1 MINHKNTTPPL
12 GARGLMVASM
22 LLLAA
27 FQVFWLHKEY
37 NEQKNILQKET
48 DILFQNT
55 IQALEDSV
63 IQKKLK
69 IPLQAFLKRNTP
81 KQATGYQSIKSQKK
95 ATQKLT
101 VSYSQNQTTAVT
113 QSAPSSAVS
122 SKGAVFRF
130 EGKGNAGFQQL
141 ARFIQSSKID
151 TVISPKNTLIDVLRK
166 TNPDDIQNVKFNSIG
181 NLDIT
186 EVTIADTTPQKK
198 SQVLIVKTHKPS
210 DTLQRLFGK
219 VARVVMLNKSKQDSL
234 PALTINPKNLND
246 LKVSITIHPSKKGEL
261 SSKTAENLKSKDST
275 FTFSLVHD
283 SLKINDIQR
292 AYEEKIQQ
300 AKIHLPFHIV
310 RQPLNQKP
318 DSSSKQALITAPVTT
333 TMPFGS
339 AYAAIFPSYQ
349 GYLFKKIIPQ
359 SLFSFFLLAITGLAF
374 GAIYRNLQ
382 QQRRLTELKNDFISN
397 VTHELKTPIATVSVA
412 IEALQSFGAAQN
424 PQLTKEYLDIS
435 KNELNRLTLLVDK
448 VLKMAT
454 FEQQGLNL
462 NLETVDLAEVAQQV
476 IGSMKLQFEKYH
488 AQVSCE
494 TIGHH
499 FTLNADRIHLTN
511 VVYNLLDNALK
522 YSGEVL
528 PEIKLTLNASES
540 EISLSVADKGIG
552 IAPEYQDKVFDKF
565 FRVPTGNTHNVKG
578 YGLGLN
584 YVASVVKQHSGQ
596 ISVQSEVG
604 QGSTFC
610 ITLPK
615 TL

>member
-12 GARGLMVASM
+12 GVRGLMVASM

-27 FQVFWLHKEY
+27 FQVFWLRKEY

-55 IQALEDSV
+55 IHALEDSV
-63 IQKKLK
+63 IQNKFRIPIQNVLNEAVSKITSKYPFKK
-69 IPLQAFLKRNTP
+69 P
-81 KQATGYQSIKSQKK
+81 QK
-95 ATQKLT
+95 KLT
-101 VSYSQNQTTAVT
+101 VNYSQNQITTLNEEK
-113 QSAPSSAVS
+113 PSSAS
-122 SKGAVFRF
+122 SSQRAVFRF
-130 EGKGNAGFQQL
+130 EGKGTTGFQEL

-151 TVISPKNTLIDVLRK
+151 TTISPKNTLLDVLRK
-166 TNPDDIQNVKFNSIG
+166 TNPDDIQDVKFNSIG

-198 SQVLIVKTHKPS
+198 SQVLIVKSHKPT
-210 DTLQRLFGK
+210 DTLQRLFSK

-246 LKVSITIHPSKKGEL
+246 LKVSITLHPSKKGEL
-261 SSKTAENLKSKDST
+261 SSKTAENLKSKDSV
-275 FTFSLVHD
+275 FTFSLAHD

-292 AYEEKIQQ
+292 AYEGKIQQ
-300 AKIHLPFHIV
+300 AKINLPFRVV

-318 DSSSKQALITAPVTT
+318 DSSSKQALITAPVIT

-412 IEALQSFGAAQN
+412 IEALQSFGVAQN
-424 PQLTKEYLDIS
+424 PQMTQEYLAIS

-454 FEQQGLNL
+454 FEQQGLHL
-462 NLETVDLAEVAQQV
+462 NLETVDVAEVTQQV
-476 IGSMKLQFEKYH
+476 IGSMKLQLDKYH
-488 AQVSCE
+488 AQVSFDKM
-494 TIGHH
+494 GHD
-499 FTLNADRIHLTN
+499 FSLNADRIHLTN

-522 YSGEVL
+522 YSGETT
-528 PEIKLTLNASES
+528 PTINLTLNANES
-540 EISLSVADKGIG
+540 EISLSVTDKGIG
-552 IAPEYQDKVFDKF
+552 IAPEYQNKVFDKF
-565 FRVPTGNTHNVKG
+565 FRVPTGDTHNVKG

-596 ISVQSEVG
+596 IAVQSEMG

-615 TL
+615 TV

>member
-1 MINHKNTTPPL
+1 
-12 GARGLMVASM
+12 MVASM

-27 FQVFWLHKEY
+27 FQVFWLRKEY
-37 NEQKNILQKET
+37 NEQKSILQKET
-48 DILFQNT
+48 GILFQNT
-55 IQALEDSV
+55 VQAMEDSV
-63 IQKKLK
+63 IQNK
-69 IPLQAFLKRNTP
+69 IKTPVQDFLKRNRLEQTTDYQNIK
-81 KQATGYQSIKSQKK
+81 KQSKNTK
-95 ATQKLT
+95 KLT
-101 VSYSQNQTTAVT
+101 VNYSQNQTTTVT
-113 QSAPSSAVS
+113 QEKPSSAS
-122 SKGAVFRF
+122 PSQSTVFRF
-130 EGKGNAGFQQL
+130 EGKGTAGFQEL

-151 TVISPKNTLIDVLRK
+151 TTLSPKNTLLDVLRK
-166 TNPDDIQNVKFNSIG
+166 TNPDDIQRVKFNSIG

-186 EVTIADTTPQKK
+186 EVTVSDTSAQKK
-198 SQVLIVKTHKPS
+198 SEILIVKSHTPT

-234 PALTINPKNLND
+234 PLLNFNPQKFKD
-246 LKVSITIHPSKKGEL
+246 SKVSITIHPSQNTK
-261 SSKTAENLKSKDST
+261 SSSENSETWKSKNAH
-275 FTFSLVHD
+275 FTFRLDQD
-283 SLKINDIQR
+283 SLRIKDIQR
-292 AYEEKIQQ
+292 VYAQQMQQ
-300 AKIHLPFHIV
+300 AEINLPFRVV

-318 DSSSKQALITAPVTT
+318 DSTPKQALTTTPVTT
-333 TMPFGS
+333 TMPIGS
-339 AYAAIFPSYQ
+339 TYAAIFPNYQ

-359 SLFSFFLLAITGLAF
+359 CLFSFFLLAITGLAF

-462 NLETVDLAEVAQQV
+462 NLETVDMAEVIQQV

-488 AQVSCE
+488 AQVSFE
-494 TIGHH
+494 KIGQS
-499 FTLNADRIHLTN
+499 FQVNADKIHLTN

-522 YSGEVL
+522 YSGEL
-528 PEIKLTLNASES
+528 APEISLTLDANES
-540 EISLSVADKGIG
+540 EIRLSVADNGIG
-552 IAPEYQDKVFDKF
+552 IAPEYQEKVFEKF
-565 FRVPTGNTHNVKG
+565 FRVPTGDTHNVKG

-596 ISVQSEVG
+596 ISVQSHIG
-604 QGSTFC
+604 QGSTFT